1 MSPYRTGSDGFV
13 PSSGSATILKVLT
26 GTAALNFDLT
36 AVTVQDL
43 TITVTGAVSGDCV
56 YLGVPAGSVTT
67 SVQYTGWVSAADTVT
82 VRARTSAA
90 GENPASGT
98 FRATVVQF

>member
-1 MSPYRTGSDGFV
+1 MAFSFGT
-13 PSSGSATILKVLT
+13 PSIILTNGSAAILKVLT

-43 TITVTGAVSGDCV
+43 TITVTGAAIGDCV
-56 YLGVPAGSVTT
+56 ILGVDNASVTT
-67 SVQYTGWVSAADTVT
+67 SIQYTAWVSSAGTVT
-82 VRARTSAA
+82 VRARTSVV

-98 FRATVVQF
+98 FRATVIQL